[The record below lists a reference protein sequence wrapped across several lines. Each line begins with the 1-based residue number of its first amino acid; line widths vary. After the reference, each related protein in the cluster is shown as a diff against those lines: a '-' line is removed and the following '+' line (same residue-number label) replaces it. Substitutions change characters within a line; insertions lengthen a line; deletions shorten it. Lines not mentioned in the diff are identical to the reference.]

1 MKTEKQEETDKR
13 FMQMALKEAGQAYQE
28 GEIPIGAIAVSHG
41 VVIARAHNLTE
52 LLHDVTAHAEM
63 QLITAAASHLGGKY
77 LTGCTVYVTIE
88 PCPMCAGALAWA
100 QVGRIVY
107 GAPDD
112 KRGYTRYAP
121 NVLHPKTEVTVGVLA
136 DECRELMQ
144 RFFKERR

>member
-1 MKTEKQEETDKR
+1 MKTENQEETDKR

-52 LLHDVTAHAEM
+52 LLNDVTAHAEM

>member
-1 MKTEKQEETDKR
+1 MKKENQEETDKR
-13 FMQMALKEAGQAYQE
+13 FMQMALKEAEQAYQE

-41 VVIARAHNLTE
+41 VTIARAHNLTE

-121 NVLHPKTEVTVGVLA
+121 NVLHPKTEVTMGVLA
-136 DECRELMQ
+136 DECRGLVQ

>member
-1 MKTEKQEETDKR
+1 MKTENQEETDKR